1 MLLKK
6 LQSMSNMDCDDIQ
19 YLLVGLR
26 EGTISAGERE
36 IVDRH
41 VATCAR
47 CTYDLKLID
56 EAFESLR
63 NVENDEVPNHYFTNL
78 LPRIRQRLEQ
88 KPEHGLRFVLPL
100 WVQRVLAPVS
110 AGAVLAC
117 LIGLYVLF
125 NPVADTMQFQLR
137 EIVSELP
144 KEEIDGVA
152 ESVSYSNALAR
163 PLEPSQRLMETISN
177 PSQVSQHI
185 ERELIDDQLS
195 HGHSLSIFLA
205 AEHPFE
211 DISDEDVD
219 FVIKKLNDTSL

>member
-1 MLLKK
+1 
-6 LQSMSNMDCDDIQ
+6 MDCDEIQ

-26 EGTISAGERE
+26 EGTISPEQRE
-36 IVDRH
+36 VVDRH
-41 VATCAR
+41 IATCAR
-47 CTYDLKLID
+47 CIKDLELID

-78 LPRIRQRLEQ
+78 LPRIHQRLEQ
-88 KPEHGLRFVLPL
+88 RHERALGFSAFALPG
-100 WVQRVLAPVS
+100 WVQRFLAPVS
-110 AGAVLAC
+110 AAAVLSCMIA
-117 LIGLYVLF
+117 LYGLF
-125 NPVADTMQFQLR
+125 NPIADRMQLPLR

-152 ESVSYSNALAR
+152 ESMSYSNVLAR
-163 PLEPSQRLMETISN
+163 ATEPSQRLMETISN
-177 PSQVSQHI
+177 PAIVSQQI
-185 ERELIDDQLS
+185 ERELVDDQLN

-219 FVIKKLNDTSL
+219 SVIKKLNDASL